1 MTWKSIGNRISIL
14 FLFFGLLRPVTAQP
28 VSYSS
33 AKLDSLR
40 KKMEMI
46 FSQKLFKESSV
57 GFYAKSLKSGQVLH
71 QYNETKLLS
80 TASCMKLVTTAAALD
95 KWGTNRQFRTGFY
108 TDGKLENG
116 ILKGN
121 LFVKGFGDPYLVT
134 EKLLKFIYHLKA
146 AGWTSITGDI
156 IADDS
161 FLSDSPN
168 AETNDRAYSAIG
180 GALGF
185 NFNTVTVF
193 VRPGKKSGDSAQVF
207 VEPISNLFTIVNN
220 AKTGD
225 SNSTTID
232 NYKVSIQFNKTSM
245 TISVYGV
252 IGIDEKELEIY
263 KRVDDPTRYTAT
275 VIQETLKQ
283 FGISVQGKIRNGR
296 VPMDAVPLYDLSSYD
311 LSYIIS
317 GVNKWSNNYVA
328 GQLLMIMGAEEF
340 GEPGNDEKG
349 IRAIK
354 PFISKV
360 GISDNEIIMV
370 DGSGLDARNKMTASA
385 IVRLL
390 EYMYNSQWSSEY
402 MSSLSIAGVD
412 GTERKRFKKNG
423 GPAEASRL
431 KIGYLWGVSTLSGFI
446 ESKNGDRIAFAILTN
461 DFPKEYYESVKQLED
476 QACKILYE
484 L

>member
-1 MTWKSIGNRISIL
+1 MAWLSFRNRMSIL
-14 FLFFGLLRPVTAQP
+14 FLFFGFLQPVMAQP
-28 VSYSS
+28 ISYSS
-33 AKLDSLR
+33 AKLDSL
-40 KKMEMI
+40 KKKLDVI

-57 GFYAKSLKSGQVLH
+57 GFYAKSLKSGQALY
-71 QYNETKLLS
+71 QRNETKLLS

-95 KWGTNRQFRTGFY
+95 KWETNRQFKTSFY
-108 TDGKLENG
+108 TDGKLEKG

-121 LFVKGFGDPYLVT
+121 LYVKGFGDPYLVT

-156 IADDS
+156 VADDS
-161 FLSDSPN
+161 YLSDTPN
-168 AETNDRAYSAIG
+168 AEINDRAYSAVG

-193 VRPGKKSGDSAQVF
+193 VRPGKEPGDSAQVF
-207 VEPISNLFTIVNN
+207 IEPISNWFTIVNN

-232 NYKVSIQFNKTSM
+232 NYKVSAQFNKHSM
-245 TISVYGV
+245 ILTVYGV

-275 VIQETLKQ
+275 VILETLKQ
-283 FGISVQGKIRNGR
+283 FGISVQGTARKAV
-296 VPMDAVPLYDLSSYD
+296 VPAGAEWLYDLSSYD

-340 GEPGNDEKG
+340 GAPGTDEKG
-349 IRAIK
+349 LRAIK
-354 PFISKV
+354 PFLTKV
-360 GISDNEIIMV
+360 GIHDHEMTMV
-370 DGSGLDARNKMTASA
+370 DGSGLDARNKMSASA
-385 IVRLL
+385 LVRLL
-390 EYMYNSQWSSEY
+390 EYMSGSRWSSEY
-402 MSSLSIAGVD
+402 LSSLSIAGVD

-423 GPAEASRL
+423 GPAGAGRL
-431 KIGYLWGVSTLSGFI
+431 KIGYLWGVSTLSGYI
-446 ESKNGDRIAFAILTN
+446 ETKNGDQIAFAILTN
-461 DFPKEYYESVKQLED
+461 DFPKEYYESIKQLED
-476 QACKILYE
+476 QICTALYE